1 MGAEA
6 ELTLPLDY
14 YYPITY
20 NDPELTK
27 AMLPTMQRTA
37 GVENTIL
44 SKPVTGAEDFSFF
57 QEQIPGLYVWV
68 GGKPLDVSEED
79 SPAHHTPEFYVDDE
93 GMKLGVKLL
102 TNFTLDYMAQH

>member
-1 MGAEA
+1 
-6 ELTLPLDY
+6 
-14 YYPITY
+14 
-20 NDPELTK
+20 
-27 AMLPTMQRTA
+27 
-37 GVENTIL
+37 
-44 SKPVTGAEDFSFF
+44 
-57 QEQIPGLYVWV
+57 LYVWV